1 MINQKWVNK
10 IINEVSKEMNL
21 PNYVVEEIFT
31 SQFKFLKETISKSK
45 EEEKPPVIMMNY
57 WGKYYPSMR
66 KIKYIKTR
74 NESRNKKNNNNI
86 SEAS

>member
-10 IINEVSKEMNL
+10 LIKEVSEEMNL
-21 PNYVVEEIFT
+21 PEYVVEEIFT
-31 SQFKFLKETISKSK
+31 SQFKFLKEVISKSK
-45 EEEKPPVIMMNY
+45 EEEKPSIVMLNY

-74 NESRNKKNNNNI
+74 NESREKKNINI
-86 SEAS
+86 SKAS